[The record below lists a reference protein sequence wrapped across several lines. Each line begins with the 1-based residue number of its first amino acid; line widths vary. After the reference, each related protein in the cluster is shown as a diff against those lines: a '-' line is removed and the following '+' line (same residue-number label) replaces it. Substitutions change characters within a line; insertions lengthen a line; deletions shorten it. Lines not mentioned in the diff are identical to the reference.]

1 MNLIVAVDRNW
12 GIGNKGDLL
21 IRIPNDHKFF
31 RQETMGKVVALGR
44 KTLETFPQGLPLKGR
59 TNIILSANRDF
70 RVKDATVVHSLE
82 ELLEELKGMNDAAIE
97 DAFYRVL
104 SFGTGGLRG
113 VMGAGSNRMNKY
125 TVGKATL
132 GLARYLKSKSS
143 GDISVAIAYDTRNN
157 SQYFAKT
164 AAGVFASQGIK
175 VFIYEMVVPVPVLSF
190 TTHYLN
196 CTAGVML
203 TASHNPKEYNGYK
216 AYGSDGC
223 QVTADMADGIMNEIN
238 SLDIFADVKK
248 LDFQEGI
255 DKGLIEY
262 IGEETVDAF
271 IDSVYAENL
280 KVDASNLELVYTPL
294 NGSGL
299 MCVKRI
305 LDRIGVKDVTVVP
318 EQENPDGNFPT
329 CPYPNPE
336 IREALQKGLELCEK
350 VQPDLLLA
358 TDPDC
363 DRVGIAVNQKGEYVL
378 MTGNEVGI
386 MLLDFI
392 ARVKKEQGK
401 LPAHPVAVTTI
412 VSTDMVDPIAKEYG
426 VELRRC
432 LTGFKYIG
440 DIIAE
445 LEEKEGSAD
454 SYLLGFEESYG
465 YLSGGYVRDKD
476 AVDGSMLICQM
487 AAYYKGK
494 GMTLVEAMNA
504 LYEKY
509 GYYKNDLMNFGF
521 EGEDG
526 MKTMNGIMDKL
537 RNDPPAEIAGTK
549 VTGRSDYKTSQSY
562 GDKEGVIDL
571 PKSNVLEYRLEDGCK
586 LIVRP
591 SGTEPKI
598 KIYLSGKGAT
608 RADSEAVIQ
617 KMKDAVPA
625 LLGI

>member
-1 MNLIVAVDRNW
+1 MSEYERWLQQELDD
-12 GIGNKGDLL
+12 KDL
-21 IRIPNDHKFF
+21 
-31 RQETMGKVVALGR
+31 T
-44 KTLETFPQGLPLKGR
+44 
-59 TNIILSANRDF
+59 
-70 RVKDATVVHSLE
+70 E
-82 ELLEELKGMNDAAIE
+82 ELLSVKDKPEEINDR
-97 DAFYRVL
+97 FYRDL
-104 SFGTGGLRG
+104 EFGTGGLRG
-113 VMGAGSNRMNKY
+113 VLGAGTNRMNVY
-125 TVGKATL
+125 TVRKATQ
-132 GLARYLKSKSS
+132 GMANYLLKHADGKPQ
-143 GDISVAIAYDTRNN
+143 SVAIAHDSRNKGVA
-157 SQYFAKT
+157 FAQQS
-164 AAGVFASQGIK
+164 AAVLAANGIK
-175 VFIYEMVVPVPVLSF
+175 AYLYPQLMPTPALSYAVR
-190 TTHYLN
+190 HLK
-196 CTAGVML
+196 CDAGICV
-203 TASHNPKEYNGYK
+203 TASHNPAKYNGYK

-238 SLDIFADVKK
+238 SLDIFAGVKK
-248 LDFQEGI
+248 IDFQEGL

-262 IGEETVDAF
+262 IGEETVEAF
-271 IDSVYAENL
+271 INDVYKESL
-280 KVDASNLELVYTPL
+280 IGDASNLKLVYTPL
-294 NGSGL
+294 NGSGK
-299 MCVKRI
+299 MCVTRI
-305 LDRIGVKDVTVVP
+305 LDKIGVKDITIVP
-318 EQENPDGNFPT
+318 EQSEPDGNFPT

-363 DRVGIAVNQKGEYVL
+363 DRVGIAVNQKGQYVL
-378 MTGNEVGI
+378 MSGNEVGI

-445 LEEKEGSAD
+445 LEEKEGNAD

-476 AVDGSMLICQM
+476 AVDGSMLICEM
-487 AAYYKGK
+487 ASYYKGK
-494 GMTLVEAMNA
+494 GMTLVDAMNA

-526 MKTMNGIMDKL
+526 MKTMNGIMDRL
-537 RNDPPAEIAGTK
+537 RSAPPAEIAGTK
-549 VTGRSDYKTSQSY
+549 VTGCSDYQASQSY
-562 GDKEGVIDL
+562 GDKEGTIDL

-608 RADSEAVIQ
+608 REDSEAVIQ
-617 KMKDAVPA
+617 KMKDAVPG

>member
-1 MNLIVAVDRNW
+1 M
-12 GIGNKGDLL
+12 DLDDKDL
-21 IRIPNDHKFF
+21 TA
-31 RQETMGKVVALGR
+31 E
-44 KTLETFPQGLPLKGR
+44 LE
-59 TNIILSANRDF
+59 S
-70 RVKDATVVHSLE
+70 VKDKPE
-82 ELLEELKGMNDAAIE
+82 EINDR
-97 DAFYRVL
+97 FYRDL
-104 SFGTGGLRG
+104 EFGTGGLRG
-113 VMGAGSNRMNKY
+113 VIGAGTNRMNVY
-125 TVGKATL
+125 TVRKATQ
-132 GLARYLKSKSS
+132 GMANYLLEHAGSKPQ
-143 GDISVAIAYDTRNN
+143 SVAIAHDSRIKGVA
-157 SQYFAKT
+157 FAQQS
-164 AAGVFASQGIK
+164 AAVLAANGIK
-175 VFIYEMVVPVPVLSF
+175 AYLYPQLMPTPALSF
-190 TTHYLN
+190 AVRHLK
-196 CTAGVML
+196 CDAGICV
-203 TASHNPKEYNGYK
+203 TASHNPAKYNGYK

-238 SLDIFADVKK
+238 SLDIFTGVKK
-248 LDFQEGI
+248 MDFQEGI

-280 KVDASNLELVYTPL
+280 SVDASNLKLVYTPL

-318 EQENPDGNFPT
+318 EQEQPDGSFPT

-363 DRVGIAVNQKGEYVL
+363 DRVGIAVDQNGEYVL

-412 VSTDMVDPIAKEYG
+412 VSTDMVDPIARDHG

-445 LEEKEGSAD
+445 LEEKEGNAD

-494 GMTLVEAMNA
+494 GMTLVDAMNA

-509 GYYKNDLMNFGF
+509 GYYKNDLMNFAF

-537 RNDPPAEIAGTK
+537 RNDPPAEIAGVK
-549 VTGRSDYKTSQSY
+549 VAGRSDYKESRSY
-562 GDKEGVIDL
+562 GDKEGAIDL
-571 PKSNVLEYRLEDGCK
+571 PKSNVLLDRLEDGCK

-591 SGTEPKI
+591 SGP
-598 KIYLSGKGAT
+598 
-608 RADSEAVIQ
+608 EA
-617 KMKDAVPA
+617 
-625 LLGI
+625 